1 MARTADDLPLR
12 VAQGMLWASVGI
24 LVYIRT
30 ISGVSRDAAPLASL
44 LTMASYPPL
53 IALLARHRRP
63 AGRYGLLAAVVLLYL
78 LPFLVIG
85 SAWDWMPWTVAAG
98 VLCVLPARPAWPL
111 FVLVLAA
118 TGTTAALLG
127 YGVYDSIWF
136 VIVTADDALIVFS
149 LAALVGTARRLHD
162 TQGELARLALARER
176 LRLDGELRDVLGGKL
191 RAIAFRMR
199 KAAAFR
205 LGEAAAFPSG
215 EAAALPTRDAAGEE
229 PVEARQ
235 DIREG
240 MELARRDIRE
250 GVALARRTLA
260 EVRATAGAYRA
271 EPIAEPAARI
281 ESPRLARFVLLAVLL
296 IQCVLVL
303 INLYYWEHAA
313 PPTVAWA
320 LLGLIGIVVLQVLPQ
335 TRVTFVVQGLL
346 FLLPLAVIP
355 GSWDRVLSFFTG
367 KVLLTV
373 RPPRSW
379 VIAGAVLAG
388 HLAWLLY
395 DSVAAGTGFLN
406 ALANFGGHVMLAWL
420 VYSLGRLTG
429 LITVLNRARHELA
442 EAAVRRERTRVARDL
457 HDVLGFSLS
466 AVALKGELAERL
478 LDTDPG
484 RARTELA
491 SLVSLVEQA
500 LVELGSI
507 AGDRV
512 ELRLAAELDAARE
525 VLTAAGIEAMA
536 RVTTG
541 PLPAEVD
548 TAVATALRETVTNV
562 LRHSRARTCELTVSG
577 ADGLVRLRVV
587 NDGARPVAP
596 SEPATLPE
604 QGRHGSGLGSLAQR
618 TGGRLAAVRLPGDRF
633 EVIAEFGPDPAGPS
647 SEPARLGSDPAGPSS
662 EPAGQSSG
670 PAGVGSDPAGLG
682 GDPDGVHP
690 VASTQLGDG

>member
-12 VAQGMLWASVGI
+12 LAGGMLWASFGI

-30 ISGVSRDAAPLASL
+30 MSGVWRDATPLALL

-53 IALLARHRRP
+53 IAILARRWRP
-63 AGRYGLLAAVVLLYL
+63 AVRHGLLSALVLLYL
-78 LPFLVIG
+78 LPFLVVG
-85 SAWDWMPWTVAAG
+85 TGWDWMPWTVAAG

-111 FVLVLAA
+111 FALVLAA
-118 TGTTAALLG
+118 TGTAAALLG

-136 VIVTADDALIVFS
+136 MIVTADDGLIVFS
-149 LAALVGTARRLHD
+149 LAALLGTARRLHD
-162 TQGELARLALARER
+162 TRGELARLALVRER
-176 LRLDGELRDVLGGKL
+176 LRLDGELRNVLGGKL

-199 KAAAFR
+199 KAAR
-205 LGEAAAFPSG
+205 
-215 EAAALPTRDAAGEE
+215 EE
-229 PVEARQ
+229 PVDARH
-235 DIREG
+235 
-240 MELARRDIRE
+240 DIRE
-250 GVALARRTLA
+250 GVGLARRTLA

-271 EPIAEPAARI
+271 TTIAEPPARI

-303 INLYYWEHAA
+303 INLYYVDEAG
-313 PPTVAWA
+313 PTTLAWA
-320 LLGLIGIVVLQVLPQ
+320 LLGLIGIVILQVLPQ
-335 TRVTFVVQGLL
+335 NRATFVLQGLL
-346 FLLPLAVIP
+346 FLLPLAAIP

-379 VIAGAVLAG
+379 ALAGVVLAG

-395 DSVAAGTGFLN
+395 EAATRGYPLPN
-406 ALANFGGHVMLAWL
+406 VLASFGGHVMLAWL

-429 LITVLNRARHELA
+429 LITVLDRARHELA
-442 EAAVRRERTRVARDL
+442 QAAVRRERTRVARDL

-478 LDTDPG
+478 LETDPD

-491 SLVSLVEQA
+491 ALVALVERA
-500 LVELGSI
+500 LVELESI

-525 VLTAAGIEAMA
+525 VLTAAGIEAA
-536 RVTTG
+536 AQVETG

-562 LRHSRARTCELTVSG
+562 LRHSQARTCEMTISG
-577 ADGLVRLRVV
+577 TDGLVRLRVV
-587 NDGARPVAP
+587 NDG
-596 SEPATLPE
+596 SLTETEP
-604 QGRHGSGLGSLAQR
+604 GRHGSGLGSIAQR
-618 TGGRLAAVRLPGDRF
+618 TGGRLAVARHPGGRF
-633 EVIAEFGPDPAGPS
+633 EVIAEF
-647 SEPARLGSDPAGPSS
+647 
-662 EPAGQSSG
+662 
-670 PAGVGSDPAGLG
+670 GSDPAGLG

-690 VASTQLGDG
+690 VAGSQLGDG

>member
-12 VAQGMLWASVGI
+12 VAQGMLWASFGI

-30 ISGVSRDAAPLASL
+30 ISGVSRDAAPLALL

-63 AGRYGLLAAVVLLYL
+63 AVRYGLLAAVVLLYL

-111 FVLVLAA
+111 FALVLAA

-162 TQGELARLALARER
+162 TQGELARPALVRER
-176 LRLDGELRDVLGGKL
+176 LRLDDELRNVLGGKL
-191 RAIAFRMR
+191 GAIAFRMR

-205 LGEAAAFPSG
+205 IGEAAAFPMG
-215 EAAALPTRDAAGEE
+215 EAATFRVGDAAGEE
-229 PVEARQ
+229 PVDARQ
-235 DIREG
+235 
-240 MELARRDIRE
+240 DIRE

-379 VIAGAVLAG
+379 AIAGAVLAG

-395 DSVAAGTGFLN
+395 DSITAGIGILN

-420 VYSLGRLTG
+420 AYSLGRLTG
-429 LITVLNRARHELA
+429 LITVLDRARHELA

-525 VLTAAGIEAMA
+525 VLTAAGIEARA

-587 NDGARPVAP
+587 NDGVRPVTRTQP
-596 SEPATLPE
+596 STPPEP
-604 QGRHGSGLGSLAQR
+604 GHHGSGLGSLARR
-618 TGGRLAAVRLPGDRF
+618 TGGRLTAVRLPGDRF
-633 EVIAEFGPDPAGPS
+633 EVVAEFD
-647 SEPARLGSDPAGPSS
+647 SDPTGLSS
-662 EPAGQSSG
+662 D

>member
-1 MARTADDLPLR
+1 MARTADELPLR

-85 SAWDWMPWTVAAG
+85 SAWDWMPWTVAAA
-98 VLCVLPARPAWPL
+98 VLCVLPPRPAWPL
-111 FVLVLAA
+111 FALVLAA

-162 TQGELARLALARER
+162 TQGELARLALVRER
-176 LRLDGELRDVLGGKL
+176 LRLDGELRNVLGGKL

-199 KAAAFR
+199 KAAAFPM
-205 LGEAAAFPSG
+205 GEAAAFRVG
-215 EAAALPTRDAAGEE
+215 HAAGEE
-229 PVEARQ
+229 PLDARR

-240 MELARRDIRE
+240 MELARQDIRE

-260 EVRATAGAYRA
+260 EVRATAGAYPA

-313 PPTVAWA
+313 LPTVAWA

-379 VIAGAVLAG
+379 AIAGAVLAG

-395 DSVAAGTGFLN
+395 DSITAGTGILN

-420 VYSLGRLTG
+420 AYSLGRLTG
-429 LITVLNRARHELA
+429 LITVLDRARHELA

-525 VLTAAGIEAMA
+525 VLTAAGIEATA

-562 LRHSRARTCELTVSG
+562 LRHSRARTCELTISG

-587 NDGARPVAP
+587 NDGARLVARTEP
-596 SEPATLPE
+596 STSPEPEPE
-604 QGRHGSGLGSLAQR
+604 PGRHGSGLGSLAQR
-618 TGGRLAAVRLPGDRF
+618 AGGRLTAVRLPGGRF
-633 EVIAEFGPDPAGPS
+633 EVVAEFGSDAAG
-647 SEPARLGSDPAGPSS
+647 LG
-662 EPAGQSSG
+662 SG
-670 PAGVGSDPAGLG
+670 PAGLSSDPAGLG

>member
-12 VAQGMLWASVGI
+12 VAQGMLWASFGI

-30 ISGVSRDAAPLASL
+30 MSGVWRDAAPLALL

-63 AGRYGLLAAVVLLYL
+63 AARYGLLAALVLLYL

-111 FVLVLAA
+111 FGLVLAA

-127 YGVYDSIWF
+127 YGVYDSVWF

-149 LAALVGTARRLHD
+149 LAALVGTARRLHEA
-162 TQGELARLALARER
+162 QGELARLALDRER

-199 KAAAFR
+199 KAAAFQIR
-205 LGEAAAFPSG
+205 EAAAFQMR
-215 EAAALPTRDAAGEE
+215 EAAALRTREAAAFQIREAAALRTREAAGGE
-229 PVEARQ
+229 PVDARQ
-235 DIREG
+235 
-240 MELARRDIRE
+240 DIRE

-271 EPIAEPAARI
+271 DPVAEPATEI

-303 INLYYWEHAA
+303 SNLYYWEHAA
-313 PPTVAWA
+313 PPTLAWA
-320 LLGLIGIVVLQVLPQ
+320 LIGLIGIVILQVLPQ

-379 VIAGAVLAG
+379 AIAGAVLAG

-395 DSVAAGTGFLN
+395 DSITAGTGIMN

-420 VYSLGRLTG
+420 AYSLGRLTG
-429 LITVLNRARHELA
+429 LITVLDRARHDLA
-442 EAAVRRERTRVARDL
+442 EAAVRRERTRVASDL

-491 SLVSLVEQA
+491 SLVSLVERS
-500 LVELGSI
+500 LVELESI

-512 ELRLAAELDAARE
+512 ELRLAAELEAARE
-525 VLTAAGIEAMA
+525 VLTAAGIAATA

-562 LRHSRARTCELTVSG
+562 LRHSRARTCEMTISG

-596 SEPATLPE
+596 SEPTTPPE
-604 QGRHGSGLGSLAQR
+604 PEPERGPGPRPGWHGSGLGSLAQR
-618 TGGRLAAVRLPGDRF
+618 TGGRLAAVRLPGGRF
-633 EVIAEFGPDPAGPS
+633 EVVAEF
-647 SEPARLGSDPAGPSS
+647 
-662 EPAGQSSG
+662 
-670 PAGVGSDPAGLG
+670 GSDPAGLG
-682 GDPDGVHP
+682 GDSDGVHP

>member
-12 VAQGMLWASVGI
+12 VAQGMLWASFGI

-30 ISGVSRDAAPLASL
+30 MSGVSRDAAPLALL

-53 IALLARHRRP
+53 IAILARHRRP
-63 AGRYGLLAAVVLLYL
+63 AVRYGLLAALVLLYL
-78 LPFLVIG
+78 LPFFVVG

-111 FVLVLAA
+111 FGLVVAA

-127 YGVYDSIWF
+127 YGVYDSVWF

-149 LAALVGTARRLHD
+149 LAALVRTVRRLHD
-162 TQGELARLALARER
+162 AQGELARLALLRER
-176 LRLDGELRDVLGGKL
+176 LRLDGELRNVLGGKL

-199 KAAAFR
+199 KAAAFQTR
-205 LGEAAAFPSG
+205 EA
-215 EAAALPTRDAAGEE
+215 
-229 PVEARQ
+229 PVDARQ

-240 MELARRDIRE
+240 V
-250 GVALARRTLA
+250 GLARRTLA

-271 EPIAEPAARI
+271 DPIAEPAARI

-303 INLYYWEHAA
+303 LNLYYWEHAA
-313 PPTVAWA
+313 PQTLAWA
-320 LLGLIGIVVLQVLPQ
+320 LLGLIGIVILQVAPQ

-379 VIAGAVLAG
+379 AIAGAVLAG

-395 DSVAAGTGFLN
+395 DSMTAGTGVLN
-406 ALANFGGHVMLAWL
+406 GLANFGGHVMLAWL
-420 VYSLGRLTG
+420 AYSLGRLSG
-429 LITVLNRARHELA
+429 LITVLDRARHELA
-442 EAAVRRERTRVARDL
+442 EAAVRRERTRIARDL

-478 LDTDPG
+478 LDTDPD

-491 SLVSLVEQA
+491 SLVSLVERA

-525 VLTAAGIEAMA
+525 VLTAAGIEATA

-541 PLPAEVD
+541 PLPAGVD

-562 LRHSRARTCELTVSG
+562 LRHSQARTCEVTVSG
-577 ADGLVRLRVV
+577 GEGLVRLRVV
-587 NDGARPVAP
+587 NDGALPVSRA
-596 SEPATLPE
+596 EPATPVE
-604 QGRHGSGLGSLAQR
+604 PGRHGSGLGSLAQR
-618 TGGRLAAVRLPGDRF
+618 TGGRLAAVLLPGGRF
-633 EVIAEFGPDPAGPS
+633 EVVAEFGSDLTGPSSGPAGPS
-647 SEPARLGSDPAGPSS
+647 SGPAGPSS
-662 EPAGQSSG
+662 
-670 PAGVGSDPAGLG
+670 DPAGFG

>member
-12 VAQGMLWASVGI
+12 VAQGMLWASFGI

-30 ISGVSRDAAPLASL
+30 ISGVSRDAAPLALL

-53 IALLARHRRP
+53 IALLVRHRRP
-63 AGRYGLLAAVVLLYL
+63 AGRYGLLAAVMLLYL

-111 FVLVLAA
+111 FTLVLAA

-162 TQGELARLALARER
+162 TQGELARLALVRER
-176 LRLDGELRDVLGGKL
+176 LRLDGELRNVLGGKL
-191 RAIAFRMR
+191 GAIAFRMR

-205 LGEAAAFPSG
+205 IGEAAAFRVG
-215 EAAALPTRDAAGEE
+215 DAAGEE
-229 PVEARQ
+229 PVDARQ
-235 DIREG
+235 
-240 MELARRDIRE
+240 DIRE

-281 ESPRLARFVLLAVLL
+281 ESPRLARFVLLAVLF

-320 LLGLIGIVVLQVLPQ
+320 LLGLIVIVVLQVLPQ

-346 FLLPLAVIP
+346 FLLPLAVVP

-379 VIAGAVLAG
+379 AIAGAVLAG

-395 DSVAAGTGFLN
+395 DSITAGIGILN

-420 VYSLGRLTG
+420 AYSLGRLTG
-429 LITVLNRARHELA
+429 LITVLDRARHELA

-500 LVELGSI
+500 QVELGSI

-525 VLTAAGIEAMA
+525 VLTAAGIEARA

-562 LRHSRARTCELTVSG
+562 LRHSRARTCELTISG

-587 NDGARPVAP
+587 NDGARPVTRTEPSTP
-596 SEPATLPE
+596 SEP
-604 QGRHGSGLGSLAQR
+604 GHHGSGLGSLAQR
-618 TGGRLAAVRLPGDRF
+618 TGGRLTAVRLPGDRF
-633 EVIAEFGPDPAGPS
+633 EVVAEFDSGPAGPS
-647 SEPARLGSDPAGPSS
+647 SGPAGLGSDPAGLN
-662 EPAGQSSG
+662 SG

-682 GDPDGVHP
+682 GDPNGVHS